1 MSEPLVICE
10 CSCGWNSID
19 SEHHGNRMPDG
30 TVEPPQL
37 RVNGHTIRGCA
48 WCAVVREEDVE
59 RWQRDRHTA

>member
-19 SEHHGNRMPDG
+19 SEHHGNVRMPDG
-30 TVEPPQL
+30 TVEPPQPS
-37 RVNGHTIRGCA
+37 NGHTFRDVRVVR
-48 WCAVVREEDVE
+48 VVREEDVE